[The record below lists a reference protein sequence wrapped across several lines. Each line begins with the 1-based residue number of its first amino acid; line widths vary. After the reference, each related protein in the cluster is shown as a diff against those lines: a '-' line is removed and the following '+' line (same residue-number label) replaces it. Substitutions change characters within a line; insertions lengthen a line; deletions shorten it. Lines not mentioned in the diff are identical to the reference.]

1 MGRYKNGPPPRAL
14 LRAAPAGGVTL
25 VALVASAALLACAA
39 HSASAQEWHAGAG
52 LSAGDSFTY
61 SVCEKDCYEV
71 SLDFVAELAS
81 GGRSAWVVQAR
92 VSGGGQ
98 HILLLDS
105 DTMDLR
111 PAAYDFGLSGSLSRT
126 LLYISEFAP
135 PHRPKGLEPGTAW
148 GHVPGSPVQGTQLAV
163 MSRDMVEAG
172 GARHEAALLQ
182 YTVFETSTVAVWP
195 DFPFPVS
202 ALLHGLEGL
211 AAAGGS
217 NWERAFALAAGRDS
231 RRGVVAAISDFYC
244 EPEDFGRALRLLGT
258 RGHDLIVF
266 HLLSAAERQP
276 RLKAGRNTTL
286 RDAET
291 GRLLEVD
298 AHEVRR
304 AYPRRLAELN

>member
-1 MGRYKNGPPPRAL
+1 MDARCVKRRVWQLAGVCGRLDFHLRCVGLLNFAQVCGNALPIRSAGHQARAL
-14 LRAAPAGGVTL
+14 LRAAPAVGVTPS
-25 VALVASAALLACAA
+25 ALAASAALLACAA

-81 GGRSAWVVQAR
+81 DGRSAWVVQAR

-105 DTMDLR
+105 ATMDLR

-163 MSRDMVEAG
+163 MSRDTVEAG

-182 YTVFETSTVAVWP
+182 YTIFETSTVAVSP

-202 ALLHGLEGL
+202 AVVYGPFQTVPDPPV
-211 AAAGGS
+211 
-217 NWERAFALAAGRDS
+217 AFAFQLQGYS
-231 RRGVVAAISDFYC
+231 RA
-244 EPEDFGRALRLLGT
+244 EPCPT
-258 RGHDLIVF
+258 RGDV
-266 HLLSAAERQP
+266 SP
-276 RLKAGRNTTL
+276 S
-286 RDAET
+286 RDASVPT
-291 GRLLEVD
+291 RGDVGAD
-298 AHEVRR
+298 PGA
-304 AYPRRLAELN
+304 P